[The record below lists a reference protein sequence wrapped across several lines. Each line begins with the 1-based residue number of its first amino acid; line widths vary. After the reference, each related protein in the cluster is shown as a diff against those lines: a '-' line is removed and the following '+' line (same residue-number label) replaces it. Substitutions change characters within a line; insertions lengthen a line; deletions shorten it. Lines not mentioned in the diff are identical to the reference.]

1 MILEIKDVCEAE
13 EEFEDAI
20 TALVDA
26 AAGERAPPRPF
37 SDLANEAAQNVAVAY
52 RAGHTV
58 RKDNYWCVDKDADEA
73 ITALVE
79 TVVGDS
85 AHGGLYGEAVDE
97 AAQNLTKS
105 LRAFSLKSSRPAPK
119 RSLACRSPPSSANS
133 SSEGPRHECHYN
145 KHRCG

>member
-26 AAGERAPPRPF
+26 AAGERVPRRPF
-37 SDLANEAAQNVAVAY
+37 NDLVNGAQNVAVAY

-58 RKDNYWCVDKDADEA
+58 RKGNYWCVDKDADEA

-79 TVVGDS
+79 TVIGDS

-97 AAQNLTKS
+97 AAQNLTEVFARFFVEEFQTGAEAVVS
-105 LRAFSLKSSRPAPK
+105 LPFAAILREFV
-119 RSLACRSPPSSANS
+119 
-133 SSEGPRHECHYN
+133 E
-145 KHRCG
+145 